1 MDDLEKELKFSV
13 EYMDKSID
21 PFKDFYTFANG
32 KWLERYEIPPD
43 KVRYEAFSILYDR
56 NQKIAWKN
64 M

>member
-32 KWLERYEIPPD
+32 KWLEGMKYPQTR
-43 KVRYEAFSILYDR
+43 
-56 NQKIAWKN
+56 
-64 M
+64 